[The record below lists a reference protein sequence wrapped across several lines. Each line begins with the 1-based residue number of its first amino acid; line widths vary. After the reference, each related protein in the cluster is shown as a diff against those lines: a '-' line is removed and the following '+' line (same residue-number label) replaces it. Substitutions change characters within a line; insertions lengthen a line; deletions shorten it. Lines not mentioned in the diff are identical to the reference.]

1 MIVASNTDA
10 ERETTAATVREVVH
24 YIQFNS
30 LYTKQKCV
38 RLEHT
43 GSSFNQML
51 TNNERWLINRSTLK
65 YNSGFLYLA
74 ILYIVETKLFWIF
87 RMMFSHYLQ

>member
-1 MIVASNTDA
+1 MIVASHTDA
-10 ERETTAATVREVVH
+10 ERETTTATVREVVLH

-43 GSSFNQML
+43 GSS
-51 TNNERWLINRSTLK
+51 LK
-65 YNSGFLYLA
+65 RPP
-74 ILYIVETKLFWIF
+74 IKLF
-87 RMMFSHYLQ
+87 QTNVDQ